1 MWGEF
6 AKLRRLS
13 KWKLLWLVSLSR
25 EGCLSRLQELVQD
38 VFSKV
43 YWAGVVERGGGGG
56 EAFSCILS
64 DSDC

>member
-43 YWAGVVERGGGGG
+43 YWAGVVERGGGKPFP
-56 EAFSCILS
+56 AYSQTQIVN
-64 DSDC
+64 